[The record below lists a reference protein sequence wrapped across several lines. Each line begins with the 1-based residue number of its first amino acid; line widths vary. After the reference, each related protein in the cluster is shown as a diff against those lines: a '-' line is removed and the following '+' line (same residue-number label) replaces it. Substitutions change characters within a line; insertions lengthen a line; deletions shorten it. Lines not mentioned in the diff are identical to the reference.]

1 MPIFRPPLPWFR
13 YSVFPLKS
21 GAHLTHRATTVVYAV
36 SGAGIAVIVNND
48 NPVDNLSCGSAA
60 YRVGRET
67 ELERQ
72 DPTRADDTERGSRE
86 RILLLQ
92 KACHMTDAEYHQY
105 WTRKIFS
112 GDVTSEPVSL
122 PSVGT
127 ALDFV
132 SSIKGGISFVDVASV
147 RPGIKVIRIDGHL
160 PGEQGYPI
168 Q

>member
-1 MPIFRPPLPWFR
+1 MINRICWTLIIVLLSAPAGLAGV
-13 YSVFPLKS
+13 SE
-21 GAHLTHRATTVVYAV
+21 TYAV
-36 SGAGIAVIVNND
+36 SGAGIAVIVNTD
-48 NPVDNLSCGSAA
+48 NPVDKLSLADLQRIVLGERRSWSA
-60 YRVGRET
+60 RIPLVLMMRSE
-67 ELERQ
+67 
-72 DPTRADDTERGSRE
+72 GSRE

-105 WTRKIFS
+105 WTGRILR

-122 PSVGT
+122 PSLGT

-132 SSIKGGISFVDVASV
+132 SSIKGGISFVDAASV

-160 PGEQGYPI
+160 PGEQGYPL